1 MSTKFFAAL
10 AAATIALSSAALAS
24 PYDPANSPRDLAVER
39 QANKVTSG
47 SAVATRGTYLA
58 AESVFDPANSPR
70 DIELER
76 RANALDAA
84 PVNGFVYRAPV
95 FDPAYS
101 SD

>member
-10 AAATIALSSAALAS
+10 AAATIALSSAAVAS
-24 PYDPANSPRDLAVER
+24 PFDPANSPRDLQIER
-39 QANKVTSG
+39 QANKLTSG
-47 SAVATRGTYLA
+47 SAVATRGTYVTA
-58 AESVFDPANSPR
+58 PSIFDPANSPR
-70 DIELER
+70 DIEVEA

-95 FDPAYS
+95 FDPAAS